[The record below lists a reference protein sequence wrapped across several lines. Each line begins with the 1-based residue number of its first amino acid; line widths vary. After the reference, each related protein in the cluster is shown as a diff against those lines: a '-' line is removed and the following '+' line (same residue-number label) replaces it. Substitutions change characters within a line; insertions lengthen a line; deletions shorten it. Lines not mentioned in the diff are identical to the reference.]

1 MPAALTPRLSIL
13 LPGFLVLLIVL
24 TESYGISQEF
34 GWPLHLSGQIE
45 PLVPRLASLIW
56 EMTYIYWVLARV
68 SSLVGE
74 WGSVAFYR
82 HGSLTRWLLHTWAS
96 ELLRILAIVMGSL
109 VVGVAT
115 RMLLTSPQEMLGRH
129 DYWLSGLNGSFLAI
143 LQFQFDFIWCAIVII
158 CARSTYTTFVVLTL
172 AVAMGALRNVVLTP
186 MQNFGVLQ
194 SEPVFVSACILT
206 GLSATA
212 MLGLRLVEGRITHEK
227 SSNRR

>member
-96 ELLRILAIVMGSL
+96 ELAHPGHSHGQSSCRRCDTN
-109 VVGVAT
+109 VAHKST
-115 RMLLTSPQEMLGRH
+115 G
-129 DYWLSGLNGSFLAI
+129 N
-143 LQFQFDFIWCAIVII
+143 
-158 CARSTYTTFVVLTL
+158 ARTT
-172 AVAMGALRNVVLTP
+172 
-186 MQNFGVLQ
+186 
-194 SEPVFVSACILT
+194 
-206 GLSATA
+206 
-212 MLGLRLVEGRITHEK
+212 
-227 SSNRR
+227 